1 MRSSQTQDQSGG
13 ERQQFEQGVH
23 RDGFRAEFSLSF
35 PKLKGFAFQVKKFVK
50 QKKELDALRQAR
62 VRFIFIVVRRCLRLV
77 LDHRF
82 PRYDFQLRFHPHES

>member
-50 QKKELDALRQAR
+50 QKKELDDATGLKLI
-62 VRFIFIVVRRCLRLV
+62 VRAHLFIRLAG
-77 LDHRF
+77 
-82 PRYDFQLRFHPHES
+82 